1 MILLFNVLTSQV
13 TLLIEGG
20 LKPEFIETLGRLSC
34 NLYDIKERALQA
46 DTDLR
51 YNSYHPYHNYPVWN
65 DRKLCHHH
73 PMSHCDWLH
82 KNTIETL

>member
-1 MILLFNVLTSQV
+1 MANYLSLFFSLSPNRYKATTTNATHWV
-13 TLLIEGG
+13 
-20 LKPEFIETLGRLSC
+20 GRLSC